1 MSARITVL
9 VRNHPNGGIPVVA
22 PGDRDDYQ
30 SQFTN
35 AIMSKMPL
43 VSVVDED
50 GDHFNF
56 VVDDIQGFM
65 VESL

>member
-9 VRNHPNGGIPVVA
+9 VRNHPNGGIPVIA
-22 PGDRDDYQ
+22 PGERDEYQ

-35 AIMSKMPL
+35 AILTGQTL
-43 VSVVDED
+43 VSVTDSD

-56 VVDDIQGFM
+56 VVADIQGFM